1 MDRPGPTK
9 KWHRREWAS
18 YGHFVM
24 FFGSVLILVSL
35 MLGVSRKGPAYV
47 LDPRLFTDSIMA
59 SGIFFI
65 VLGVALNLLDY
76 VLAVSERKEIE
87 TRPEPDPIGYP
98 CQRCGR
104 PLHWQESEEC
114 WYCIYC
120 GE

>member
-1 MDRPGPTK
+1 MDPPGQPK
-9 KWHRREWAS
+9 KWHRREFAR
-18 YGHFVM
+18 YGHLVM
-24 FFGSVLILVSL
+24 LFGSVLILVSL
-35 MLGVSRKGPAYV
+35 LLGVRMKGPEYV

-59 SGIFFI
+59 SGIFFV

-76 VLAVSERKEIE
+76 VLAASERKEIE

-104 PLHWQESEEC
+104 PLRWLKSEER
-114 WYCIYC
+114 WYCTRC